1 MIVFSRVGLYT
12 GKVDSYGMGLR
23 DVGARRGKGSVS
35 RFFNVYSIRVS
46 IIRRQKTEVVLN
58 RF

>member
-35 RFFNVYSIRVS
+35 RLVNVYGY
-46 IIRRQKTEVVLN
+46 LL
-58 RF
+58 